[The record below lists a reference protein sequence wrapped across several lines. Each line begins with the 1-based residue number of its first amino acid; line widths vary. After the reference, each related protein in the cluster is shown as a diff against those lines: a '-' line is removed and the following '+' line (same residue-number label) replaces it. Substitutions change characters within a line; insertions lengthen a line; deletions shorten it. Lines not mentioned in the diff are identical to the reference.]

1 MHTEKYSVD
10 KFERRQHEMVDHQN
24 VSTNN
29 WISKAY
35 DNRKIRQRL
44 IKGDNSFDDIRN
56 TQNTKGMNANLNHYV
71 SRRLRMI
78 VFIKQM
84 CYILETNYSK
94 KLKIKARTEN
104 KSTRSTKSEN
114 TIMIK
119 LQCLKEKL
127 THFCYS
133 NCPKLDHPFTKRIK
147 SITQNQKSH
156 IFV

>member
-44 IKGDNSFDDIRN
+44 IKGDNSFDDIRS

-84 CYILETNYSK
+84 CYILGD
-94 KLKIKARTEN
+94 KLFQE
-104 KSTRSTKSEN
+104 
-114 TIMIK
+114 
-119 LQCLKEKL
+119 
-127 THFCYS
+127 
-133 NCPKLDHPFTKRIK
+133 
-147 SITQNQKSH
+147 TQNQSKNRKQINKINEIRKYHNDQASMFERKTNTLLLLKLPKVRSPFH
-156 IFV
+156 KED